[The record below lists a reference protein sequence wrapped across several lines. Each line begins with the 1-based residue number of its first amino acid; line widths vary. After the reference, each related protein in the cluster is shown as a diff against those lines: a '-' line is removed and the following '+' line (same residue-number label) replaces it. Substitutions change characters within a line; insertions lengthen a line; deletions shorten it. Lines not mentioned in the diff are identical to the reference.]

1 MIRQLI
7 LITVPLFPFSF
18 AYQYA
23 PALNSHEAVRVYFK
37 TSSQNINRRLLHR
50 LFLLLTFGH
59 FTIVS
64 AA

>member
-37 TSSQNINRRLLHR
+37 TSSQNINRLLHC
-50 LFLLLTFGH
+50 LFLLVTFGH

-64 AA
+64 AV